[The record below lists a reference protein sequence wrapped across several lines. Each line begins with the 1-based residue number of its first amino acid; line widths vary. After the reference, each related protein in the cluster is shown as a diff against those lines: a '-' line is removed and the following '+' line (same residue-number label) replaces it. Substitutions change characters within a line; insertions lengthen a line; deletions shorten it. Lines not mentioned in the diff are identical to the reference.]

1 MRNAAREEQIRKIHA
16 MEIEAEKSGPIHR
29 RDLYRAIKR
38 MRKELKK
45 YDALRARA

>member
-1 MRNAAREEQIRKIHA
+1 MRNAAREEQIRKIHS
-16 MEIEAEKSGPIHR
+16 MEIEAEKSGLIHR

-45 YDALRARA
+45 YDAPRARA